1 MYRKIGAFYKGNGQ
15 CEFTVWA
22 PFVDCVE
29 IELPKDNRI
38 VPLLKEELG
47 YWSGEVNNV
56 QPESLYWCILNKKK
70 KIPDICS
77 MSQPEGVFGS
87 SQVIDQC
94 NFEWTDNA
102 WHGIPLKDM
111 IIYEIHVGTF
121 TSEGTF
127 EGIISKI
134 DHLLKLGVN
143 TIELMPVA
151 QFSGERNWGYDG
163 VFPFAVQHSY
173 GGVNGLK
180 KLIDACHKAKIAVVM
195 DVVYNHLGPEG
206 NFFHE
211 YGPYFTDKYNTPW
224 GSAINFDDAY
234 SDEVRNLF
242 LQNIRMW
249 LCDYHIDAL
258 RLDAVHAYK
267 DNSALHFVKEISN
280 FVKALSKDT
289 GKNYVLIGECDLN
302 DPKYIAS
309 AENEGF
315 GLDGQWIDEFHHSI
329 HSILTNEKDGYYEDF
344 GKLEH
349 VYRAYKD
356 TFVYAKRYSFHRKRT
371 FGAYP
376 IHNHYDQFV
385 VFIQNHDQIGNRL
398 RGDRLSSLVSFEALK
413 LAAAAVLTSP
423 YVPLLFMGEETAA
436 ETPFYFFSDYSG
448 KELIEKMT
456 FSRKEEFK
464 SFQWEGDFVDSQLI
478 ETFQQSKLNWD
489 FSADNKRLHLF
500 SFYKELIQLRKK
512 HSTFQNRT
520 RGSLNILI
528 NNEQTLLIVERRS
541 EDFSSYISI
550 IMNFSKKSAE
560 SIWPEEEKGRLLLDS
575 TSLSWLGPGSN
586 APNEIY
592 KGKIIPIAAES
603 IVIYEYKKNPK
614 S

>member
-1 MYRKIGAFYKGNGQ
+1 
-15 CEFTVWA
+15 
-22 PFVDCVE
+22 
-29 IELPKDNRI
+29 
-38 VPLLKEELG
+38 
-47 YWSGEVNNV
+47 
-56 QPESLYWCILNKKK
+56 
-70 KIPDICS
+70 
-77 MSQPEGVFGS
+77 
-87 SQVIDQC
+87 
-94 NFEWTDNA
+94 
-102 WHGIPLKDM
+102 
-111 IIYEIHVGTF
+111 
-121 TSEGTF
+121 
-127 EGIISKI
+127 
-134 DHLLKLGVN
+134 
-143 TIELMPVA
+143 
-151 QFSGERNWGYDG
+151 
-163 VFPFAVQHSY
+163 
-173 GGVNGLK
+173 
-180 KLIDACHKAKIAVVM
+180 
-195 DVVYNHLGPEG
+195 
-206 NFFHE
+206 
-211 YGPYFTDKYNTPW
+211 
-224 GSAINFDDAY
+224 
-234 SDEVRNLF
+234 